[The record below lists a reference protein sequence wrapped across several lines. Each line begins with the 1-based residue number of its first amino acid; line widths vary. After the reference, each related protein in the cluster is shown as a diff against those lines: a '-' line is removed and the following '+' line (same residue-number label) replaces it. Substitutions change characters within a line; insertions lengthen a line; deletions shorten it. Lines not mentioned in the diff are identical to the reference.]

1 MDLLITTLAERPEL
15 AASLNRFPPDT
26 WPEFMYHDPV
36 ADLHYTAVEQWYS
49 EYTLVATDPRDPQRL
64 VAKAYSTPFS
74 CSGDLPDDGWDRV
87 VLQAV
92 HDRLFGRTGNLIS
105 ALEITV
111 RPDARGTGLSAIML
125 DALRRN
131 TKRLGHDQLV
141 APVRP
146 NAKHGEPATPMAEY
160 AYRTRQDGLPTDP
173 WLRVHAR
180 AGGTIAGIA
189 PYSMTIPGTLT
200 SWRAWTGLPFDTTG
214 PVTVPA
220 ALTAVHCDVTAD
232 HAVYVEPNVWIR
244 HQL

>member
-1 MDLLITTLAERPEL
+1 MNCIGE
-15 AASLNRFPPDT
+15 
-26 WPEFMYHDPV
+26 V
-36 ADLHYTAVEQWYS
+36 ADLHYTAVEQWYP
-49 EYTLVATDPRDPQRL
+49 EYTLVATDPRDPPARRRL
-64 VAKAYSTPFS
+64 GQGSYSKQPTTG
-74 CSGDLPDDGWDRV
+74 CSAAP
-87 VLQAV
+87 A
-92 HDRLFGRTGNLIS
+92 TLIS
-105 ALEITV
+105 ALEITIH
-111 RPDARGTGLSAIML
+111 PAARGTGLSDVML

-146 NAKHGEPATPMAEY
+146 NAKHTEPATPMAEY
-160 AYRTRQDGLPTDP
+160 AHRARQDGLSTDP

-189 PYSMTIPGTLT
+189 PYSMTIPGTLAL
-200 SWRAWTGLPFDTTG
+200 WRDWAGLPFDTTG

-220 ALTAVHCDVTAD
+220 ALTPVHCDITAD